1 MRKNRIM
8 IWELLLIVM
17 ILLCGC
23 GKRASSEAVVPA
35 DIVIHIEPETEPIVI
50 EVEPEESETA
60 EGPEIYEPWE
70 RMEADGMVRSYLTG
84 ELVPVAQGN
93 RRPLAI
99 MMSNDKAALPQYGIN
114 RAGVVY

>member
-50 EVEPEESETA
+50 EVEPD
-60 EGPEIYEPWE
+60 W
-70 RMEADGMVRSYLTG
+70 
-84 ELVPVAQGN
+84 
-93 RRPLAI
+93 
-99 MMSNDKAALPQYGIN
+99 
-114 RAGVVY
+114 RAGSCCSREPPSFGYYDEQ